1 MSVRITVRIT
11 GIEQVVKAM
20 KEIGL
25 RQSANV
31 IRNSIHSQ
39 ASQARDEVRAN
50 APVHP
55 VDVVKYKKGEG
66 QKITKKGTLKRAIK
80 AKRRKP
86 EQGNSKF
93 RSNVI
98 VEHGNNVK
106 NDAYYWH
113 MVEYGTIKMPAQ
125 PFIAPVIKKY
135 METAEPAVR
144 QEVIER
150 IEQKLQRAI
159 DA

>member
-1 MSVRITVRIT
+1 VKFEMKGVEKI
-11 GIEQVVKAM
+11 VKAM

-25 RQSANV
+25 KQSANV

-55 VDVVKYKKGEG
+55 VDVVKYEKGG
-66 QKITKKGTLKRAIK
+66 VQKITKKGTLKRAIK

-86 EQGNSKF
+86 EQGNTKF

-98 VEHGNNVK
+98 IEQGNNVK

-113 MVEYGTIKMPAQ
+113 MVEHGTIKMDKQ
-125 PFIAPVIKKY
+125 PFIAPVEKKY
-135 METAEPAVR
+135 KSTAEPAVR
-144 QEVIER
+144 QEVVDR
-150 IEQKLQRAI
+150 IENKLQRAI
-159 DA
+159 DL

>member
-55 VDVVKYKKGEG
+55 V
-66 QKITKKGTLKRAIK
+66 
-80 AKRRKP
+80 
-86 EQGNSKF
+86 
-93 RSNVI
+93 